1 LNLLGLKEHP
11 FAAGHDPRFIH
22 ATSEREEALV
32 RLRHGLQCG
41 ESFLLVTGEPGIG
54 KTSLVLEA
62 LDDEGAAAA
71 FVTQPAL
78 KPRELLE
85 EACIRFEIPLPRG
98 ASKPQV
104 MARLERHLTDLRK
117 KGLSPVLALDDA
129 QNASP
134 ELLEE
139 LRVLSNLEV
148 DGRPLL
154 QIVLMALPEL
164 ERRLAGPEM
173 ARVRQRVATHCHLE
187 PFSPQDTKSFL
198 HARVAAAGGNPAIFP
213 LDTCVEIH
221 RLARGVPRAINTIAG
236 EALLKASRESAKMVT
251 PSHVQASAADS
262 WLRSVSDGG
271 AAIERGAAGTS
282 REETP
287 AADAA
292 PRKAGDVNEW
302 VSRFVDGDRPLMI
315 GGQIMAERAAEA
327 SRREWEET
335 NGPEEPREAAAEEA
349 PPPPRR
355 RSALRG
361 SRRGTRRGSSGR
373 LSLAVGGLL
382 VASVTVFLG
391 GRWTRRSHSEGST
404 RAAATETRA
413 SGATPATPAASAQPA
428 SAQPASQAPPSPERA
443 SAAAIHSA
451 PGMAQRPPARGP
463 AATDAPAET
472 APAAP
477 VVRLRRGIE
486 TGSYLNPERAESE
499 RTLLAETTG
508 LPVQVIEG
516 AEDGAAVYRVVV
528 GSFGSRRK
536 ASAAL
541 NELVGRG
548 LVEQAKIISLPA
560 PDPATP

>member
-1 LNLLGLKEHP
+1 MNLLGLKEHP

-78 KPRELLE
+78 EPRELLE
-85 EACIRFEIPLPRG
+85 EACIRFEIPLPKG
-98 ASKPQV
+98 ASKPQA

-139 LRVLSNLEV
+139 LRVISNLEL

-164 ERRLAGPEM
+164 ERRLAGAEM

-187 PFSPQDTKSFL
+187 PFSPQDTKGFL
-198 HARVAAAGGNPAIFP
+198 QTRVAAAGGNPAIFP

-236 EALLKASRESAKMVT
+236 EALLKASRESAKVVT

-282 REETP
+282 SEEAP

-292 PRKAGDVNEW
+292 PRNAGDVNEW
-302 VSRFVDGDRPLMI
+302 VSRFVDADRPLMI
-315 GGQIMAERAAEA
+315 GGQIIAERTAEA

-335 NGPEEPREAAAEEA
+335 NGAEEPREEEA
-349 PPPPRR
+349 AVETPPPPPRR
-355 RSALRG
+355 RTALRG

-391 GRWTRRSHSEGST
+391 GRWTRRSHSEGSA

-413 SGATPATPAASAQPA
+413 SGATTETPAASSQPA
-428 SAQPASQAPPSPERA
+428 IQTLRSTE
-443 SAAAIHSA
+443 
-451 PGMAQRPPARGP
+451 RPPATAIPSAPAVAQPPPAPRP
-463 AATDAPAET
+463 AATAAPTEIE
-472 APAAP
+472 PAAP
-477 VVRLRRGIE
+477 VVRMRRGIE

-508 LPVQVIEG
+508 LPVQVIEA

-528 GSFGSRRK
+528 GSVGSRRK
-536 ASAAL
+536 AAATL